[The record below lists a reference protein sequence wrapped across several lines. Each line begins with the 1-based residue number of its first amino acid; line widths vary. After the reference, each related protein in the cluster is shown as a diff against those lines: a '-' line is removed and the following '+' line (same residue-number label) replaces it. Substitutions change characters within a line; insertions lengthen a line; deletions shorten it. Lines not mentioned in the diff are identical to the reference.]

1 MAAVD
6 LGKQDDE
13 SEFGVTPV
21 FVVQVKDADA
31 AEKGL
36 EAVLECAIGG
46 ESADSGTGSD
56 DSSDTFGWSIRGG
69 WAVIAETDE
78 LAESVTDAA
87 ADAPLSGDDDFK
99 KWTGEAGDHGV
110 LTAYAA
116 PEAGDLLAEA
126 VTSSMLA
133 PEPDHSYCSES
144 SEPGDDVEPCDDSGD
159 GGSDDETQ
167 EILKRYFED
176 FEGAGLQV
184 RFADGG
190 VEVESASSVDLL
202 AVTGYGSLVESEG
215 GDDVVAT
222 LPDDTAA
229 AIGVGFEPGWVEA
242 LLDSYESLLGTQMNF
257 DDLLQTAEDELGL
270 DLPEDAE
277 ALLGESAA
285 LAVGPGIDPD
295 AEDPS
300 DVDVAVKIKGDPDRI
315 AEVLDKLRDNPE
327 FADDL
332 GDVLDYDTE
341 GQHVVVGPAG
351 GYREDLLD
359 DGNLGDTDK
368 YEGVIPESGRAGTV
382 VFVDVDAFDDLLE
395 AEEGRRGRREPRGA
409 VGGRLLHLVRE
420 RRRPRDAQGHHR
432 RLSGAVTASVTRTR
446 SSGASSRSKP
456 RRPPDTNT
464 VACASA
470 ESSTTVGCG
479 RFCPTGEMPPTT

>member
-1 MAAVD
+1 MSSLPPDPYRAPTQAPGGQPEILDSGHGAAVPPARRPRSSARKAVAAGAALVVVAALGVGGFAAWSAFFATGPQPAEALPDSTVGYLSLDLDPAGGQKLEARETLEKFPALDGKIDTDSEGSLRESLFERLQEAGACPDLDWGDDVDPWLGDRFAVAAVD

-13 SEFGVTPV
+13 SELGVTPV

-31 AEKGL
+31 AENGL

-87 ADAPLSGDDDFK
+87 ADAPLSGDDDFE

-202 AVTGYGSLVESEG
+202 AATGYGNLVESEG

-270 DLPEDAE
+270 ELPEDAE

-285 LAVGPGIDPD
+285 LAIGPGFDPD
-295 AEDPS
+295 GKDPS
-300 DVDVAVKIKGDPDRI
+300 DVDVAVKIKGDPDRV
-315 AEVLDKLRDNPE
+315 AEVLEKLRRQP
-327 FADDL
+327 
-332 GDVLDYDTE
+332 
-341 GQHVVVGPAG
+341 
-351 GYREDLLD
+351 
-359 DGNLGDTDK
+359 
-368 YEGVIPESGRAGTV
+368 GV
-382 VFVDVDAFDDLLE
+382 
-395 AEEGRRGRREPRGA
+395 
-409 VGGRLLHLVRE
+409 
-420 RRRPRDAQGHHR
+420 RRRPR
-432 RLSGAVTASVTRTR
+432 
-446 SSGASSRSKP
+446 
-456 RRPPDTNT
+456 
-464 VACASA
+464 
-470 ESSTTVGCG
+470 
-479 RFCPTGEMPPTT
+479 